1 MELLF
6 KVFSQIDSASTRS
19 RGGTGLGLVI
29 SERLVKLMGGSI
41 SVTSE
46 VGRGST
52 FLFTIRAAS
61 AGARRKSVTGPLD
74 TTLRGRRLLVVDDNE
89 TNRSILAL
97 HTQRWGM
104 EVAACASA
112 EEALKLLESG
122 EKFDVAVIDM
132 VMPGMDGLEPVSYTH
147 LHQRRTPGHHL

>member
-6 KVFSQIDSASTRS
+6 KLFSQIDATTTRAQ
-19 RGGTGLGLVI
+19 GGTGLGLAI
-29 SERLVKLMGGSI
+29 SERLVQLMGGAI

-46 VGRGST
+46 VERGST
-52 FLFTIRAAS
+52 FLFTIRAPS
-61 AGARRKSVTGPLD
+61 AGVRRKPITEPLD
-74 TTLRGRRLLVVDDNE
+74 ATLRGRRLLVVDDNE

-104 EVAACASA
+104 EVASCASA
-112 EEALKLLESG
+112 EEALRLLESG

-132 VMPGMDGLEPVSYTH
+132 SHARHGRPGT
-147 LHQRRTPGHHL
+147 RRGPARNIPTPKRCP